1 MRVLLLPTAT
11 VITQST
17 RMGEKQG
24 SLVTITSRSG
34 VRNKLSVTT
43 EMSTTKC
50 NVSLEVE
57 QRREIRGEKRGVVV
71 NDNGKG
77 AVPESV
83 TIGLLIC
90 VNGSVENGSSE
101 EQNKLMD
108 AEIM

>member
-11 VITQST
+11 VTTQST

-24 SLVTITSRSG
+24 SPVTITSRSG
-34 VRNKLSVTT
+34 ARNKLSVTT

-50 NVSLEVE
+50 NVGLEVG

-71 NDNGKG
+71 NNNGKG
-77 AVPESV
+77 AVPKSV
-83 TIGLLIC
+83 TIRLLMC
-90 VNGSVENGSSE
+90 VNGSVEKGSSE
-101 EQNKLMD
+101 QQNKLMD